1 MSLFNIIIAFL
12 IIRFIIKLFSGNSE
26 DNNEESGRQ
35 YSSRNNSQDFFTE
48 SMLKVLAAAM
58 KADGRITRS
67 ELDVVKS
74 VLIRQFGEDGA
85 RPALLRLRD
94 ILKTDIDIRMAAM
107 SIGSMVSYT
116 DRLRLAEILCQI
128 AEADGIITDSEVQ
141 TIVNISYYMGLSS
154 IDTQRIAARLHVNG
168 NERGGQNRYGRY
180 GNGAQGSA
188 SDLSKAYSTLGI
200 KADATNAE
208 VKDAYRNMVKKYHPD
223 RYATQ
228 GAEAQAKAEQKF
240 KEVQAAYEKI
250 KAARG
255 L

>member
-1 MSLFNIIIAFL
+1 MSLLNIIIAFF
-12 IIRFIIKLFSGNSE
+12 IIRFIVKLFSGNH
-26 DNNEESGRQ
+26 EENRDSTRG
-35 YSSRNNSQDFFTE
+35 YSSRDNRQDFFTE

-58 KADGRITRS
+58 KADGRVTRS

-74 VLIRQFGEDGA
+74 VLISQFGEEGA

-107 SIGSMVSYT
+107 SIGSMVSYN

-128 AEADGIITDSEVQ
+128 AKADGIITDSEVQ

-168 NERGGQNRYGRY
+168 NERGNQRGHGGY
-180 GNGAQGSA
+180 GNGNQSSA
-188 SDLSKAYSTLGI
+188 SDLKNAYSTLGI
-200 KADATNAE
+200 KPDVTNAE

-223 RYATQ
+223 RFATQ

-240 KEVQAAYEKI
+240 KDVQAAYEKI
-250 KAARG
+250 KTARG